1 MVSKTDAPVV
11 LVLNCGSSSIKYSVF
26 RFPDE
31 KLLLHGEIDRIGQSD
46 ATQIINLISINDQ
59 WLRIEQS
66 HLDCLHHQHA
76 IELILETFARF
87 ESSIADI
94 ELIAISHRFVHGG
107 EQFITPVLVTDQLI
121 TELEAL
127 THLAPIHNP
136 SNLLGIKACHQSY
149 PETPQVVVFD
159 TAFHHSMPDYAYR
172 YAIPNAWYDNYQ
184 IRRYG
189 FHGLSHQ
196 YVTSK
201 AAELI
206 QKPVENINVISLH
219 LGNGASV
226 CAIKQGQSI
235 DTSMGFT
242 PLEGLIMG
250 SRCGDIDPAIPL
262 YVQEKEN
269 LSADT
274 LETQLNMASGL
285 TALTGTND
293 VRHILKLAEQGNEQ
307 AKLAIDMYVYRI
319 RHYIGAYAVSLGSV
333 DAIIFTAGVG
343 EHAPEIRQRCC
354 ENLTLLGVE
363 IDQSANNEPRTF
375 ARAISTKTSQT
386 AILVI
391 PTNEELQI
399 AHQTLNVLKL

>member
-1 MVSKTDAPVV
+1 
-11 LVLNCGSSSIKYSVF
+11 
-26 RFPDE
+26 
-31 KLLLHGEIDRIGQSD
+31 
-46 ATQIINLISINDQ
+46 
-59 WLRIEQS
+59 
-66 HLDCLHHQHA
+66 
-76 IELILETFARF
+76 
-87 ESSIADI
+87 
-94 ELIAISHRFVHGG
+94 
-107 EQFITPVLVTDQLI
+107 
-121 TELEAL
+121 
-127 THLAPIHNP
+127 
-136 SNLLGIKACHQSY
+136 
-149 PETPQVVVFD
+149 
-159 TAFHHSMPDYAYR
+159 
-172 YAIPNAWYDNYQ
+172 
-184 IRRYG
+184 
-189 FHGLSHQ
+189 
-196 YVTSK
+196 
-201 AAELI
+201 
-206 QKPVENINVISLH
+206 
-219 LGNGASV
+219 
-226 CAIKQGQSI
+226 
-235 DTSMGFT
+235 MGFT

-307 AKLAIDMYVYRI
+307 AKLAIDIYVYRI